1 MTSLFDKLNL
11 APAERRLVVIVGI
24 VVFVVLNFW
33 LVFPEFGEWAK
44 NEQRIRDASTKLKTY
59 KDEIARKAA
68 YEKELKELEQQGS
81 QVATEEAALRL
92 SQEVNSQAALSGVTL
107 TSISPL
113 QRGSSTPGKTNAF
126 FEEASITVSINSSE
140 KELIDFL
147 YRLADKDILVRARTM
162 NLSPDPSRMRLQGPI
177 TLVKSYQRRPPPKA
191 TPSAPTAR
199 PGTKPADK
207 PAETPAAKPA
217 PAQSTTAPKTPSTTN
232 APSTRKAPSAVK
244 P

>member
-44 NEQRIRDASTKLKTY
+44 NEQRIRDASGKLKTY
-59 KDEIARKAA
+59 KDEITRKTA

-113 QRGSSTPGKTNAF
+113 QRNSSTTGKTNAF
-126 FEEASITVSINSSE
+126 FEEASVTVSINTSE
-140 KELIDFL
+140 KELLDFL
-147 YRLADKDILVRARTM
+147 YRLADKDILIRAKSM
-162 NLSPDPSRMRLQGPI
+162 NLSPDPSRMRLQGQFM
-177 TLVKSYQRRPPPKA
+177 LVKSFQRKPPVKA
-191 TPSAPTAR
+191 TPSAA
-199 PGTKPADK
+199 
-207 PAETPAAKPA
+207 AAKPA
-217 PAQSTTAPKTPSTTN
+217 VKPAEPPVTKPAPAPAAPAPKPASAAATN

-244 P
+244 